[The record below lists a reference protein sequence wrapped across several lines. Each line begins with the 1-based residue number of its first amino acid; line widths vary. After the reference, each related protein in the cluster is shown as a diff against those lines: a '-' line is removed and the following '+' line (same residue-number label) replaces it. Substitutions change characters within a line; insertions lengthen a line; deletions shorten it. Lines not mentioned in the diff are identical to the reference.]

1 MYLNKMK
8 NEKKYKYYENDINE
22 ITILVDIEEEDIKKE
37 IYFLDNLEKK
47 LCKDSKDYHGNL
59 KELNIF
65 NTELYIN
72 NKKEDYKK
80 YLVPE
85 KVGINE
91 IKIKFKNNLSDC
103 SYMFAGC
110 EKISNI
116 YFNSFNT
123 KNITNMKCMFFKCQ
137 NLKSISLY
145 SFDTQMVKNMSCMF
159 YKCIQLNNID
169 IFFFDTKNVTDMS
182 NMFNGCSSLT
192 TLPDIYNWNTQNV
205 NNMCGIIPNPQ
216 SPFNKLINIMI
227 LKYL

>member
-1 MYLNKMK
+1 
-8 NEKKYKYYENDINE
+8 
-22 ITILVDIEEEDIKKE
+22 
-37 IYFLDNLEKK
+37 
-47 LCKDSKDYHGNL
+47 
-59 KELNIF
+59 
-65 NTELYIN
+65 
-72 NKKEDYKK
+72 
-80 YLVPE
+80 
-85 KVGINE
+85 
-91 IKIKFKNNLSDC
+91 
-103 SYMFAGC
+103 MFAGC

-145 SFDTQMVKNMSCMF
+145 SFDTKMVKNMSCMF

-216 SPFNKLINIMI
+216 SPFNKLINIII